1 MRYRSK
7 IAEKSAFSVI
17 RELLSHVQYMY
28 IHLYVGIA
36 YVYFVRQLV
45 DSLTICLAN

>member
-7 IAEKSAFSVI
+7 IAERSAFSVV

-36 YVYFVRQLV
+36 YVYFVRQLF
-45 DSLTICLAN
+45 DSLMLV